1 MKTVSQKK
9 VSSIRAL
16 SVPVLLL
23 VSILIS
29 IPMLPGCDK
38 LQKEKETKDITSTPA
53 TAEIEMIYLPVRAA
67 VAAKRDI
74 IQALNFSGSID
85 AFRRAAIAP
94 AVMGSR
100 VMRIFV
106 DEGSSVKEGQLLV
119 RMEDFQLRQSA
130 AQMSQLESDYK
141 RMSALYSKG
150 SVTAQQYEQVSSGF
164 NAAVAGYELLKNS
177 VELRAPFTGT
187 VIGKYVNEGEVY
199 TGTPGYDGISGVLS
213 IAQLSRMK
221 IEVMVPE
228 QDFVLLHPGQPA
240 QVKTDAY
247 PGMDFE
253 GKIFTV
259 NPALNRMSRTSR
271 VAVEIKNDKQML
283 KPGMFAKVE
292 IVTNSLTNVLA
303 VPATAV
309 VMRNGEANVFIV
321 DRQDQLPYETHP
333 KLVKVKTGLV
343 TDTYAQILEG
353 INEGTIVLTD
363 NNVSLVNGTNI
374 RVMEIK

>member
-1 MKTVSQKK
+1 MKNASQKK
-9 VSSIRAL
+9 SSPLSVLILVLILTLAL
-16 SVPVLLL
+16 S
-23 VSILIS
+23 
-29 IPMLPGCDK
+29 GCEQ
-38 LQKEKETKDITSTPA
+38 LQKDKKQKEPA
-53 TAEIEMIYLPVRAA
+53 AQAAEIEMIYLPVKASAA
-67 VAAKRDI
+67 AYRDVT
-74 IQALNFSGSID
+74 QALNFSGNID

-100 VMRIFV
+100 VMKIFV
-106 DEGSSVKEGQLLV
+106 EEGSSVKEGQLLV

-177 VELRAPFTGT
+177 VELRAPFSGT

-199 TGTPGYDGISGVLS
+199 TGAPGYDGISGVLS
-213 IAQLSRMK
+213 IAQLGRMK

-228 QDFVLLHPGQPA
+228 QDFVLLRPGQTA

-247 PGMDFE
+247 PGVDFE

-271 VAVEIKNDKQML
+271 VAVEINNDKQML

-292 IVTNSLTNVLA
+292 IVTNSLKNVLA

-309 VMRNGEANVFIV
+309 VMRNGEANVFTV
-321 DRQDQLPYETHP
+321 QRQDQLPYTTTP
-333 KLVKVKTGLV
+333 ALVKVKTGLV
-343 TDTYAQILEG
+343 TDAYAQILEG
-353 INEGTIVLTD
+353 INEGTVVLTD

-374 RVMEIK
+374 RVTEIK

>member
-1 MKTVSQKK
+1 MKTASQKK
-9 VSSIRAL
+9 GSSARAL
-16 SVPVLLL
+16 SVILVLIL
-23 VSILIS
+23 VSISILI
-29 IPMLPGCDK
+29 LPGCDK
-38 LQKEKETKDITSTPA
+38 LQKDKDKKDITSTPA
-53 TAEIEMIYLPVRAA
+53 AEIEMIYLPVRASVA
-67 VAAKRDI
+67 VKRDI

-100 VMRIFV
+100 VMKIFV

-177 VELRAPFTGT
+177 VELRAPFAGT

-213 IAQLSRMK
+213 IAQLGRMK

-228 QDFVLLHPGQPA
+228 QDFVLLRPGQPA
-240 QVKTDAY
+240 QVRCDAY
-247 PGMDFE
+247 PNIDFE
-253 GKIFTV
+253 GRIFTV

-271 VAVEIKNDKQML
+271 VAVEINNDKQML

-292 IVTNSLTNVLA
+292 IVTNSLKDVLA

-321 DRQDQLPYETHP
+321 DRQEKTPYETHP
-333 KLVKVKTGLV
+333 KIVKVKTGLV
-343 TDTYAQILEG
+343 TDAYAQILEG
-353 INEGTIVLTD
+353 IDEGMIVLTD
-363 NNVSLVNGTNI
+363 NNVSLTNGTNI
-374 RVMEIK
+374 RVMEVK

>member
-1 MKTVSQKK
+1 MNSASKK
-9 VSSIRAL
+9 SS
-16 SVPVLLL
+16 SVLLL
-23 VSILIS
+23 MLIPVLALTLILS
-29 IPMLPGCDK
+29 NCDK
-38 LQKEKETKDITSTPA
+38 LQKEKQKSLDIASTPIN
-53 TAEIEMIYLPVRAA
+53 AEKIFLPVKAS

-74 IQALNFSGSID
+74 TQALNFSGNID

-100 VMRIFV
+100 VLRIFV
-106 DEGSSVKEGQLLV
+106 EEGASVKEGQLLV

-130 AQMSQLESDYK
+130 AQLSQLESDYK

-164 NAAVAGYELLKNS
+164 NSAVAGYELLKNS

-187 VIGKYVNEGEVY
+187 IIGKYVNEGEVY

-213 IAQLSRMK
+213 IAQLGRMK

-228 QDFVLLHPGQPA
+228 QDFVLLRPGQPA

-247 PGMDFE
+247 PGVDFE

-259 NPALNRMSRTSR
+259 NPALNRTSRTSR
-271 VAVEIKNDKQML
+271 VAVEINNDKQML

-292 IVTNSLTNVLA
+292 IVTNSVKNVLA

-309 VMRNGEANVFIV
+309 VVRNGIPNVFV
-321 DRQDQLPYETHP
+321 VKPSEDGKLPYETKP
-333 KLVKVKTGLV
+333 TMVPVKTGLI
-343 TDTYAQILEG
+343 TENYAQILSG
-353 INEGTIVLTD
+353 IDEGTIVLTD
-363 NNVSLVNGTNI
+363 NNVSLVNETNI

>member
-1 MKTVSQKK
+1 MKTASQKK
-9 VSSIRAL
+9 GSSVRAL
-16 SVPVLLL
+16 SAILVLIL
-23 VSILIS
+23 VSISILI
-29 IPMLPGCDK
+29 LPGCDK
-38 LQKEKETKDITSTPA
+38 LQKDKDKKDITSAPA
-53 TAEIEMIYLPVRAA
+53 AEVEMIYLPVRAS

-100 VMRIFV
+100 VMKIFV
-106 DEGSSVKEGQLLV
+106 EEGSGVKEGQLLV

-177 VELRAPFTGT
+177 VELRAPFSGT

-199 TGTPGYDGISGVLS
+199 TGSPGYDGISGVLS
-213 IAQLSRMK
+213 IAQLGRMK

-253 GKIFTV
+253 GRIFTV

-271 VAVEIKNDKQML
+271 VAVEINNDKQML

-292 IVTNSLTNVLA
+292 IVTNSLKDVLA
-303 VPATAV
+303 IPATAV

-321 DRQDQLPYETHP
+321 DRQESIPYTTKP
-333 KLVKVKTGLV
+333 KIVKVKTGLV
-343 TDTYAQILEG
+343 TDAYAQILEG
-353 INEGTIVLTD
+353 IDEGMIVLTD
-363 NNVSLVNGTNI
+363 NNVSLTNGTNI

>member
-1 MKTVSQKK
+1 MKTASQKK
-9 VSSIRAL
+9 GSPIRAL
-16 SVPVLLL
+16 SVPILLV
-23 VSILIS
+23 VSILIT
-29 IPMLPGCDK
+29 IPILPGCDK

-53 TAEIEMIYLPVRAA
+53 AEIEMIYLPVRAA
-67 VAAKRDI
+67 AAVKRDI

-177 VELRAPFTGT
+177 VELRAPFSGT

-228 QDFVLLHPGQPA
+228 QDFVLLRPGQPA

-247 PGMDFE
+247 PGTDFE

-271 VAVEIKNDKQML
+271 VAVEIKNDQQML

-292 IVTNSLTNVLA
+292 IVTNNLKDVLA

-309 VMRNGEANVFIV
+309 VMRNGEPNVFVV

-333 KLVKVKTGLV
+333 TLVKVKTGLV

-353 INEGTIVLTD
+353 IGEGTIVLTD

>member
-1 MKTVSQKK
+1 MKTVSQK
-9 VSSIRAL
+9 RAY
-16 SVPVLLL
+16 VICTLLM
-23 VSILIS
+23 LIS
-29 IPMLPGCDK
+29 IIVLPGCDQ
-38 LQKEKETKDITSTPA
+38 LQKDKKKEAAADQIIEVEK
-53 TAEIEMIYLPVRAA
+53 IYLPVRAA
-67 VAAKRDI
+67 VAVKRDI

-100 VMRIFV
+100 VMRIYV
-106 DEGSSVKEGQLLV
+106 EEGASVKEGQLLV
-119 RMEDFQLRQSA
+119 KMEDFQLRQSA

-164 NAAVAGYELLKNS
+164 NAAVAGYDLLKNS
-177 VELRAPFTGT
+177 VELRAPFAGT

-213 IAQLSRMK
+213 IAQLGRMK

-228 QDFVLLHPGQPA
+228 QDFVLLRPGQPA

-247 PGMDFE
+247 PGLDFE
-253 GKIFTV
+253 GRIFTV

-292 IVTNSLTNVLA
+292 IVTNSMKNVLA
-303 VPATAV
+303 VPATAI
-309 VMRNGEANVFIV
+309 VMRNGESNVFTV
-321 DRQDQLPYETHP
+321 TRQDQIPYQTTP
-333 KLVKVKTGLV
+333 TIVKVKTGLV
-343 TDTYAQILEG
+343 TDAYAQILEG
-353 INEGTIVLTD
+353 IDEGTIVLTD

-374 RVMEIK
+374 RVTEIK

>member
-1 MKTVSQKK
+1 MSTVSKK
-9 VSSIRAL
+9 
-16 SVPVLLL
+16 SVPAL
-23 VSILIS
+23 IL
-29 IPMLPGCDK
+29 MFALTLTLALTAPGCDQF
-38 LQKEKETKDITSTPA
+38 QKGKKKEAEAASSAEVEK
-53 TAEIEMIYLPVRAA
+53 IYLPVKATAA
-67 VAAKRDI
+67 VRRDI
-74 IQALNFSGSID
+74 IQALNFSGNID

-106 DEGSSVKEGQLLV
+106 EEGAPVKEGQLLV

-130 AQMSQLESDYK
+130 AQMTQLESDYK

-177 VELRAPFTGT
+177 VELRAPFAGT

-199 TGTPGYDGISGVLS
+199 TGAPGYDGISGVLS
-213 IAQLSRMK
+213 IAQLGRMK

-228 QDFVLLHPGQPA
+228 QDFVLLRPGQSA

-247 PGMDFE
+247 PGVDFE

-292 IVTNSLTNVLA
+292 IVTNSLKNVLA
-303 VPATAV
+303 VPATAIV
-309 VMRNGEANVFIV
+309 TRNGETNVFTV
-321 DRQDQLPYETHP
+321 ERQGEPPYATKP
-333 KLVKVKTGLV
+333 TIVKVKVGLV

-353 INEGTIVLTD
+353 ISEGAIVLTD
-363 NNVSLVNGTNI
+363 NNVSLSNGTNI
-374 RVMEIK
+374 RVTEIK

>member
-1 MKTVSQKK
+1 MKTASQKR
-9 VSSIRAL
+9 VSAVCAL
-16 SVPVLLL
+16 LM
-23 VSILIS
+23 LIS
-29 IPMLPGCDK
+29 ILTLTGCDRF
-38 LQKEKETKDITSTPA
+38 QKDKKKEEGSA
-53 TAEIEMIYLPVRAA
+53 QAAEIEKIYLPVRAA
-67 VAAKRDI
+67 AAAKRDI
-74 IQALNFSGSID
+74 IQALNFSGNID

-100 VMRIFV
+100 VMRIYV
-106 DEGSSVKEGQLLV
+106 EEGASVKEGQLLV
-119 RMEDFQLRQSA
+119 KMEDFQLRQSA

-164 NAAVAGYELLKNS
+164 NAAAAGYDLLKNS
-177 VELRAPFTGT
+177 VELRAPFAGT

-199 TGTPGYDGISGVLS
+199 TGSPGYDGISGVLS
-213 IAQLSRMK
+213 IAQLGRMK

-247 PGMDFE
+247 PGLDFE

-292 IVTNSLTNVLA
+292 IVTNSLKNVLA
-303 VPATAV
+303 VPATAIV
-309 VMRNGEANVFIV
+309 TRNGEPNVFIV
-321 DRQDQLPYETHP
+321 KRQDNIPYQTTP
-333 KLVKVKTGLV
+333 TIVKVKTGLV

-353 INEGTIVLTD
+353 IDEGAIVLTD

-374 RVMEIK
+374 RVTEIK

>member
-1 MKTVSQKK
+1 M
-9 VSSIRAL
+9 
-16 SVPVLLL
+16 PVLVL
-23 VSILIS
+23 VLVLS
-29 IPMLPGCDK
+29 GCDRF
-38 LQKEKETKDITSTPA
+38 QKDKNKDAAAPADVEK
-53 TAEIEMIYLPVRAA
+53 IYLPVRASAA
-67 VAAKRDI
+67 VKRDI
-74 IQALNFSGSID
+74 VQALNFSGNID

-106 DEGSSVKEGQLLV
+106 EEGASVKEGQLLV

-213 IAQLSRMK
+213 IAQLNRMK

-228 QDFVLLHPGQPA
+228 QDFVLLRPGQSA

-247 PGMDFE
+247 PNIDFE
-253 GKIFTV
+253 GIIFTV

-271 VAVEIKNDKQML
+271 VAVEIKNDRQML

-292 IVTNSLTNVLA
+292 IVTNSLKNVLA
-303 VPATAV
+303 VPATAIV
-309 VMRNGEANVFIV
+309 IRNGEPNVFTV
-321 DRQDQLPYETHP
+321 ERQDSTPYITNP
-333 KLVKVKTGLV
+333 TLVKVKTGLI
-343 TDTYAQILEG
+343 TESYAQILEG
-353 INEGTIVLTD
+353 INENTIVLTE
-363 NNVSLVNGTNI
+363 NNVSLTDNTMI
-374 RVMEIK
+374 RVLEIR

>member
-1 MKTVSQKK
+1 MKTASQKK

-16 SVPVLLL
+16 SILLL
-23 VSILIS
+23 ILVSTSILI
-29 IPMLPGCDK
+29 LPGCDRM
-38 LQKEKETKDITSTPA
+38 QKEKDKKAAAEAAPKDV
-53 TAEIEMIYLPVRAA
+53 ELIYLPVKASAA
-67 VAAKRDI
+67 VKRDI
-74 IQALNFSGSID
+74 ISALNFSGNID

-100 VMRIFV
+100 VMKIYV
-106 DEGSSVKEGQLLV
+106 EEGASVKEGQLLV

-130 AQMSQLESDYK
+130 AQMTQLESDYK

-187 VIGKYVNEGEVY
+187 IIGKYVNEGEVY
-199 TGTPGYDGISGVLS
+199 TGAPGYDGISGVLS
-213 IAQLSRMK
+213 IAQLGRMK

-228 QDFVLLHPGQPA
+228 QDFVLLRPGQSA
-240 QVKTDAY
+240 QVRCDAY
-247 PGMDFE
+247 PDMDFE

-271 VAVEIKNDKQML
+271 VAVEIKNDKQLL

-292 IVTNSLTNVLA
+292 IVTSSLNNVLA
-303 VPATAV
+303 VPATAIV
-309 VMRNGEANVFIV
+309 TRNGETNVFTV
-321 DRQDQLPYETHP
+321 SRQDNFPYATKP
-333 KLVKVKTGLV
+333 TIVKVKVGLV
-343 TDTYAQILEG
+343 TEVYAQILEG
-353 INEGTIVLTD
+353 INEGDIVLTD
-363 NNVSLVNGTNI
+363 NNVSLTNGTNI